1 LENIK
6 VAVEEPSSV
15 KRKITVEVPV
25 EEVDRYFRETLK
37 EYQRHAALPGF
48 RKGKAPR
55 EMVESRFRDDINQD
69 VTRKILP
76 DSYEKALGEAEL
88 MPIGDPEV
96 SELKVEPGQ
105 PVSYVAEFEIFP
117 RFEVENYLGIEL
129 EKPVFEVK
137 DEEVDGLLEE
147 MRAGQ
152 ATVKQVAEERGLRTG
167 DVAMIDFEGVSD
179 GKPIPGGSAKDFPL
193 TIGSET
199 FLPGFEE
206 SLVGARAGEE
216 REFFLKLPEDFQEKD
231 LAGKEASFKATV
243 KEIRERVLPE
253 LDDDFAKDVGDYGTL
268 EELKARIR
276 TNLLASK
283 EVSSQGEMREKLVGR
298 LVEAHSFEVPPSM
311 VEERRSM
318 MMANVERSLL
328 MRGVPQEEI
337 GKSREKFY
345 EESAGPAERKVR
357 ASLIM
362 AAIAEKEKIEV
373 SPEEINAEIKRIA
386 EQNKMEPSEAR
397 KRMIENRS
405 LENLKGILGEEK
417 TVSFLLEKARITGG
431 GKDAAPAQANEEKG
445 KEEQ

>member
-1 LENIK
+1 
-6 VAVEEPSSV
+6 
-15 KRKITVEVPV
+15 V

-37 EYQRHAALPGF
+37 EYRRHASLPGF

-76 DSYEKALGEAEL
+76 DSYEKALEEAEL
-88 MPIGDPEV
+88 MPLGDPEV

-117 RFEVENYLGIEL
+117 RFEVDNYLGIEL
-129 EKPVFEVK
+129 EKPVFKVG

-152 ATVKQVAEERGLRTG
+152 ATVKQVTEERGLRTG
-167 DVAMIDFEGVSD
+167 DVAMIDFEGVSG

-206 SLVGARAGEE
+206 SLVGAKAGEE
-216 REFFLKLPEDFQEKD
+216 RKFFLKLPDDFHEKD
-231 LAGKEASFKATV
+231 LAGKEAGFKATV
-243 KEIRERVLPE
+243 KEIRERVLPD
-253 LDDDFAKDVGDYGTL
+253 LDDDFAKDVGDCKTF
-268 EELKARIR
+268 EELKERIR
-276 TNLLASK
+276 TNLLATK
-283 EVSSQGEMREKLVGR
+283 EATSEGEMREKLIGR

-345 EESAGPAERKVR
+345 EESGAPAERKVR

-373 SPEEINAEIKRIA
+373 SPEEVGAEIKRIA
-386 EQNKMEPSEAR
+386 DRNKMEPAEAR
-397 KRMIENRS
+397 KRMIENHS
-405 LENLKGILGEEK
+405 LENLKGILREEK

-431 GKDAAPAQANEEKG
+431 GEDAAPAPADEEKG